1 MGPLPPLLPQL
12 LHGPLVQEIMAPPSR
27 PYPWKTFAF
36 LVAAGT
42 LTGPLVIPYALGLE
56 AIAPGPHP
64 PAPPLAQIAL
74 SGLIQNL
81 LFLVP
86 AAAIG
91 LLVAPKIGL
100 GAPYLESWLDGA
112 PRPAE
117 PFSSIVWPA
126 LVWAT
131 VTALIAFGIDAFFRY
146 ALGVTFPA
154 PEIHAR
160 IAVPWWRSGLASF
173 WAPWAEEIFDRL
185 FLLSLV
191 AWVGM
196 KLFRVSG
203 EGRGRTIALWVAIVA
218 TALFF
223 GWYHID
229 NEAIFAN
236 PVPLIVQLRTVL
248 IILPVGLAFGWLY
261 IRRGLEAVILSHF
274 VIDLIVHAVRPI
286 VEHGLA

>member
-1 MGPLPPLLPQL
+1 
-12 LHGPLVQEIMAPPSR
+12 MAPPSR
-27 PYPWKTFAF
+27 PYPWKTFLF

-42 LTGPLVIPYALGLE
+42 LTGPLVIPYLLGLV

-64 PAPPLAQIAL
+64 PVAL
-74 SGLIQNL
+74 GALVLSTFQRNL

-91 LLVAPKIGL
+91 LFVAPKIGL
-100 GAPYLESWLDGA
+100 GAPYLQSWLDGA

-117 PFSSIVWPA
+117 PFSSIVRPA

-131 VTALIAFGIDAFFRY
+131 VTAIIAFGIDAFFQR
-146 ALGVTFPA
+146 ALGVNFPA

-229 NEAIFAN
+229 NEALFAD

-286 VEHGLA
+286 VEHGLT

>member
-1 MGPLPPLLPQL
+1 
-12 LHGPLVQEIMAPPSR
+12 MAPPYR

-42 LTGPLVIPYALGLE
+42 LTGPLVIPYFLGLQ

-64 PAPPLAQIAL
+64 PLPPLGQLVLYGIIRN
-74 SGLIQNL
+74 LI
-81 LFLVP
+81 FLVP
-86 AAAIG
+86 AAGIG
-91 LLVAPKIGL
+91 LLVAPRIGL

-126 LVWAT
+126 LFWAA
-131 VTALIAFGIDAFFRY
+131 VTALVAFGIDAFFRY
-146 ALGVTFPA
+146 GLGVTFPA

-160 IAVPWWRSGLASF
+160 IAVPWWRSALASF
-173 WAPWAEEIFDRL
+173 WAPWFEEILDRL

-191 AWVGM
+191 AWLLMLMM
-196 KLFRVSG
+196 KLFRVSD
-203 EGRGRTIALWVAIVA
+203 EGRGRTIALWLAIVA

-223 GWYHID
+223 GGYHIS
-229 NEAIFAN
+229 NEALFAN
-236 PVPLIVQLRTVL
+236 PVPLIVQVRTVL

-274 VIDLIVHAVRPI
+274 MIDLIVHAVRPI

>member
-1 MGPLPPLLPQL
+1 
-12 LHGPLVQEIMAPPSR
+12 MAPTSR
-27 PYPWKTFAF
+27 PYPWKTFAV
-36 LVAAGT
+36 LVTAGT
-42 LTGPLVIPYALGLE
+42 LTGPLVIPYLLGLQ
-56 AIAPGPHP
+56 AIAPGPQP
-64 PAPPLAQIAL
+64 PMPSPSLLVFYTIL
-74 SGLIQNL
+74 RNL
-81 LFLVP
+81 VLLVP
-86 AAAIG
+86 AAGIG
-91 LLVAPKIGL
+91 LLVAPRIGL
-100 GAPYLESWLDGA
+100 GAPYLESALDDA

-117 PFSSIVWPA
+117 PFSSIVRPA
-126 LVWAT
+126 IVWAT
-131 VTALIAFGIDAFFRY
+131 VTAIVAFGIDAFFRY
-146 ALGVTFPA
+146 VLGVDFPA

-191 AWVGM
+191 AWVGI

-229 NEAIFAN
+229 NEALFAN

-274 VIDLIVHAVRPI
+274 IIDVIVHVVRPI
-286 VEHGLA
+286 VEQGLA

>member
-1 MGPLPPLLPQL
+1 MIPQ
-12 LHGPLVQEIMAPPSR
+12 SR
-27 PYPWKTFAF
+27 RYPWKTFAF

-42 LTGPLVIPYALGLE
+42 LTGPLVIPYLLGLV

-64 PAPPLAQIAL
+64 PVAL
-74 SGLIQNL
+74 GALVRSTFIRNLVFLI
-81 LFLVP
+81 P
-86 AAAIG
+86 AAGIG
-91 LLVAPKIGL
+91 LLVARRIGL

-112 PRPAE
+112 PRPVE
-117 PFSSIVWPA
+117 PFSSIVRPA
-126 LVWAT
+126 LFWAT
-131 VTALIAFGIDAFFRY
+131 VTALIAFAVDGFFKY
-146 ALGVTFPA
+146 VLGVDFPA

-191 AWVGM
+191 AWLLILGM
-196 KLFRVSG
+196 KLLRVS
-203 EGRGRTIALWVAIVA
+203 EGRGRTIALVIATLA

-223 GWYHID
+223 GWYHIG
-229 NEAIFAN
+229 NEELFAS
-236 PVPLIVQLRTVL
+236 PVPLIVQVRTVL

-286 VEHGLA
+286 VEHGLG

>member
-1 MGPLPPLLPQL
+1 
-12 LHGPLVQEIMAPPSR
+12 MAPTTR
-27 PYPWKTFAF
+27 PYPWKTFTF

-42 LTGPLVIPYALGLE
+42 LTGPLVIPYFLGLQ
-56 AIAPGPHP
+56 AIAPGPQP
-64 PAPPLAQIAL
+64 PVPPLGQLVLYGMIRN
-74 SGLIQNL
+74 LIFL
-81 LFLVP
+81 LP

-117 PFSSIVWPA
+117 PPSSIVGPA
-126 LVWAT
+126 LFWAT
-131 VTALIAFGIDAFFRY
+131 VTALVAFGIDAIFRY
-146 ALGVTFPA
+146 GLGVDFPA

-173 WAPWAEEIFDRL
+173 WAPWAEEIVDRL

-191 AWVGM
+191 AWLGM
-196 KLFRVSG
+196 KLFRVLG
-203 EGRGRTIALWVAIVA
+203 EGRGRAIALWVAIVA

-223 GWYHID
+223 GWYHIS
-229 NEAIFAN
+229 NEALFAN
-236 PVPLIVQLRTVL
+236 PVPPIVQLRTVL

-274 VIDLIVHAVRPI
+274 VIDVIVHAVRPLI
-286 VEHGLA
+286 EHGLA

>member
-1 MGPLPPLLPQL
+1 
-12 LHGPLVQEIMAPPSR
+12 MAPPFR
-27 PYPWKTFAF
+27 PYPWKTFGF

-42 LTGPLVIPYALGLE
+42 LTGPLVLPYALGLE

-64 PAPPLAQIAL
+64 PQSL
-74 SGLIQNL
+74 SSLVLSTLLRNLIFL
-81 LFLVP
+81 LP
-86 AAAIG
+86 AAGLG
-91 LLVAPKIGL
+91 LLVARRIGL

-117 PFSSIVWPA
+117 PFSSIVRPA
-126 LVWAT
+126 LFWAT
-131 VTALIAFGIDAFFRY
+131 VTALIAFAVDGFFRY
-146 ALGVTFPA
+146 GLGVDFPA

-160 IAVPWWRSGLASF
+160 INVPWWRSGLASF

-185 FLLSLV
+185 FLLSLL
-191 AWVGM
+191 AWLGM

-203 EGRGRTIALWVAIVA
+203 EGRGRTIALWIATLA

-236 PVPLIVQLRTVL
+236 PVPSIVALRTVL

-261 IRRGLEAVILSHF
+261 VRRGLEAVILSHF
-274 VIDLIVHAVRPI
+274 VIDVIVHAVRPI
-286 VEHGLA
+286 VEHGLT